1 MAEVTLY
8 KTDGT
13 NSGKIALPDELFAVA
28 VKPYVVH
35 EVITAQ
41 LANSRVRYAQTKDRS
56 EVRGGGKK
64 PWKQKGT
71 GRARHGS
78 SRSPIW
84 SGGGVTFG
92 PVAARNFSKK
102 VNKKL
107 RRNAI
112 LMMLSDKVLSD
123 KLVTLDAYDV
133 EAKTSS
139 LAQMRKALPGDG
151 RSALIVTTGNDLN
164 TIRAASN
171 LPKTRSIS
179 ARSLN
184 ARDLAKY
191 EYLFV
196 SKEAIDVIK
205 ETYTA

>member
-8 KTDGT
+8 KADGT
-13 NSGKIALPDELFAVA
+13 NSGKLALPDELFAVEI
-28 VKPYVVH
+28 KPYVVH

-56 EVRGGGKK
+56 EVSGGGKK

-84 SGGGVTFG
+84 AGGGVTFG
-92 PVAARNFSKK
+92 PVKEKSFSKK

-107 RRNAI
+107 RRNAVF
-112 LMMLSDKVLSD
+112 MMLTDKVESD
-123 KLVTLDAYDV
+123 KLVALDTYSV
-133 EAKTSS
+133 ESKTSA
-139 LAQMRKALPGDG
+139 LAKMRKALPGDG
-151 RSALIVTTGNDLN
+151 RSALIVTTDKDQDMA
-164 TIRAASN
+164 RAASN
-171 LPKTRSIS
+171 LPKTQAIS
-179 ARSLN
+179 AKSLN

-196 SKEAIDVIK
+196 SKDAIELIK